1 MTQKSEASVK
11 IACRNVWKV
20 YGNDPNAYFDR
31 PTGPASDNIP
41 ELVDKIRQNGAI
53 PAAAD
58 VSFEVNE
65 GEIFVIMGL
74 SGSGKST
81 MVRCLSRLVEPT
93 RGEILL
99 DGEDLLKKNKSELID
114 IRRHKMGMVF
124 QSFGLLPHLSVAENI
139 SFPLSLQ
146 GLSAKEQRE
155 KTARV
160 IELVGLE
167 G

>member
-1 MTQKSEASVK
+1 MPDTDEKAVK

-20 YGNDPNAYFDR
+20 YGGKPKQYFDT
-31 PTGPASDNIP
+31 PTGPASTDIP
-41 ELVDKIRQNGAI
+41 ALVEKIRQDGAI

-58 VSFEVNE
+58 VSFDVHE

-99 DGEDLLKKNKSELID
+99 DGKDLLKKNKNELID

-124 QSFGLLPHLSVAENI
+124 QSFGLLPHLSVSENI

-160 IELVGLE
+160 I
-167 G
+167 